1 MTAHTGEAQAR
12 LACPECG
19 AGDVIKWGTRKGLQI
34 YKCKPCNV
42 KFTGSGAM
50 PGRRVPP
57 DQVGA
62 AVSMF
67 YRGLSLAEIQ
77 RTFEHVYDF
86 KPSTGSIYEW
96 VVDYTRLA
104 LHTTRP
110 FKAQTGDT
118 WVADEM
124 VLRIGGRK
132 YWNWNVM
139 DADSRYLLAAYLSP
153 TRTSRDAER
162 VFRLARANATRTP
175 DVIVTDRLA
184 SYIDGIERVFGADTR
199 HVQAGGIRA
208 VVNNNLSER
217 LQGTIRQRAKVMRG
231 LKRRD
236 TAQLVMDGWA
246 LHYNL
251 FRPHESIGDRTPGSV
266 AGIKA
271 PFENWED
278 VARLDVRPF
287 SHRRARDERLKVRSK
302 RPAVFR
308 ARGMRR

>member
-1 MTAHTGEAQAR
+1 MTSIRATAQA
-12 LACPECG
+12 CPQCG
-19 AGDVIKWGTRKGLQI
+19 TGDIIKYGTRKGTQI

-50 PGRRVPP
+50 PGRRIPP

-104 LHTTRP
+104 LQEMRV
-110 FKAQTGDT
+110 FKPRTGDT

-153 TRTSRDAER
+153 TRTTRDAETL
-162 VFRLARANATRTP
+162 FRRARANATRTP
-175 DVIVTDRLA
+175 DRIVTDRLA
-184 SYIDGIERVFGADTR
+184 SYIDGIERVFGGDTR
-199 HVQAGGIRA
+199 HVQSGGIRA
-208 VVNNNLSER
+208 EVSNNLSER
-217 LQGTIRQRAKVMRG
+217 MQGTIRQRAKVMRG

-246 LHYNL
+246 LHYNV
-251 FRPHESIGDRTPGSV
+251 FRPHESIGDRTPASV
-266 AGIKA
+266 AGVEA
-271 PFENWED
+271 PFASWED

-287 SHRRARDERLKVRSK
+287 SHKRARDERLRT
-302 RPAVFR
+302 RPMGASVFR
-308 ARGMRR
+308 TRRMGR